1 MKRNVELPTE
11 FVSSRTLLWLL
22 GGLAVGLV
30 FASLRDVDRGDWTGP
45 RDWEEDERGGVD
57 VYDKEP
63 VLGYD
68 GMDQET
74 ILEWIDE
81 AELDEETL
89 ERIIEYEESNRR
101 REPVLEALHDLL
113 G

>member
-1 MKRNVELPTE
+1 MKRKAELPTDL
-11 FVSSRTLLWLL
+11 VSSRTLLWLL

-30 FASLRDVDRGDWTGP
+30 FASLRDVDRGDWVGP
-45 RDWEEDERGGVD
+45 QDDEDRDDGGVD
-57 VYDKEP
+57 VYDQEP

-89 ERIIEYEESNRR
+89 ERLIEYEESNRR
-101 REPVLEALHDLL
+101 REPVLEALQDLL